1 MGVYHAPEDIITED
15 GLKIEVLSTSV
26 NCPRYVAAGDLL
38 TVHYTGYFLNGE
50 VFESSQ
56 NVLVEKDPE
65 LPEEELNWN
74 FDDGNSGFNP
84 GTENDVQDDREGRY
98 QYHNGKGKGR
108 GRRAVEGEPL
118 QFVIGKFQL
127 HNYIWF
133 SNNILGKRKVILG
146 WDQGLIGKCVHDKL
160 RLTIPPQLAY
170 GEDGDKDGII
180 PPGATLMFDVEII
193 NVEDGEAGEAGFIKL

>member
-84 GTENDVQDDREGRY
+84 GTENDVQGDREGRY

-108 GRRAVEGEPL
+108 GRRAVEGKPL

-127 HNYIWF
+127 HNYIRI

-180 PPGATLMFDVEII
+180 PPGATLMFDIEIL
-193 NVEDGEAGEAGFIKL
+193 NVEDGEAEEAGFIKL

>member
-84 GTENDVQDDREGRY
+84 GTENDVQGDREGRY

-127 HNYIWF
+127 HNYIRI

>member
-84 GTENDVQDDREGRY
+84 GTENDVQGDREGRY

-127 HNYIWF
+127 HNYIRI

-180 PPGATLMFDVEII
+180 PPGATLMFDIEIL

>member
-84 GTENDVQDDREGRY
+84 GTENDVQGDREGRY

-127 HNYIWF
+127 HNYIRI

-180 PPGATLMFDVEII
+180 PPGATLMFDIEII
-193 NVEDGEAGEAGFIKL
+193 NVEDGEAGGAGVIKL

>member
-50 VFESSQ
+50 IFESSRD
-56 NVLVEKDPE
+56 VPEEKDPE

-84 GTENDVQDDREGRY
+84 GTENDVQGEREGRY

-108 GRRAVEGEPL
+108 GRRAVEEGEPL

-127 HNYIWF
+127 HNYIRI

-160 RLTIPPQLAY
+160 RL
-170 GEDGDKDGII
+170 
-180 PPGATLMFDVEII
+180 MFDVEII
-193 NVEDGEAGEAGFIKL
+193 NVEDGEAGEVGFIKL

>member
-84 GTENDVQDDREGRY
+84 GTENDVQGDREGRY

-127 HNYIWF
+127 HNYIRI

-180 PPGATLMFDVEII
+180 PPGATLMFDIEIL
-193 NVEDGEAGEAGFIKL
+193 NVEDGEAEEAGFIKL